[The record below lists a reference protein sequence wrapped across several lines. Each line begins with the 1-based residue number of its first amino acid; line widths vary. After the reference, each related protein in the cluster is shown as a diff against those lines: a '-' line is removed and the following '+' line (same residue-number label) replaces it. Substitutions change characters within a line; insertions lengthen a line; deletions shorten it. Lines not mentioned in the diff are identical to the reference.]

1 MLRTFFKL
9 ALASALTASLSL
21 ADDFL
26 AKVSNGALSD
36 SSAGVK
42 KLTLDEAKQ
51 VVGGY
56 LVGFADL
63 GAREAAV
70 YAVPRINAIDYGID
84 YGSEITYDRY
94 GNFVPEKSGICSA
107 GVTHCYM
114 FKDTRTQYQQNVIRL
129 RELMNIVGDPITTYL
144 AYTTKINIIQTR
156 TGAKQFVFSYGVG
169 MVDAASGAFS
179 RLPSTYLQ
187 TNFVAKDLA
196 KNYKSFLERY
206 VMYQY
211 GGK

>member
-1 MLRTFFKL
+1 MLQTFFKL
-9 ALASALTASLSL
+9 ALASALTASVSL

-36 SSAGVK
+36 NSLGVK
-42 KLTLDEAKQ
+42 KLTLDEASK

-63 GAREAAV
+63 GTKEVAV

-114 FKDTRTQYQQNVIRL
+114 FEDTRTQYQQNVIRL
-129 RELMNIVGDPITTYL
+129 RELMNIVGDPVTTYL
-144 AYTTKINIIQTR
+144 AYTAKIKVIQTR
-156 TGAKQFVFSYGVG
+156 AGVKQFVFSYGVG

-196 KNYKSFLERY
+196 QNYKNLLERY
-206 VMYQY
+206 LVSQY
-211 GGK
+211 GY